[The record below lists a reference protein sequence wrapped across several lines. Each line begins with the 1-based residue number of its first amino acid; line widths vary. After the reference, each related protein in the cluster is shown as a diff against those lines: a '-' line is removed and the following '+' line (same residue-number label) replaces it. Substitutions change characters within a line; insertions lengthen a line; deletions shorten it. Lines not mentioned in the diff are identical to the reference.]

1 MQKMKISASSPL
13 QALSAPMAASLCRR
27 MDDGQSRRE
36 AAG

>member
-13 QALSAPMAASLCRR
+13 QALSAPMASLCRR
-27 MDDGQSRRE
+27 MDDSQSRRE